1 MGRFRF
7 CAIIAEQGQ
16 WRTIMTIPSLESITS
31 FLTIFAAILGALLA
45 ALWLSLIIWAF
56 RDMRHRSRDPFA
68 QILAALLVALLP
80 FIGIIIYLILRPP
93 ETLAEAYE
101 RALEEEALL
110 QEIEERPTCPG
121 CSRTINSNWILCPH
135 CHTRL
140 RKACPDCNSLM
151 DLQWTLCPFCGNQ
164 HINPYHEDLVKP
176 SEIEVAEET
185 AVSASSEDAVVS
197 NPITESE
204 DTPPKP
210 VSEKESEPESE
221 PEPETESEA
230 SSAEA

>member
-1 MGRFRF
+1 
-7 CAIIAEQGQ
+7 
-16 WRTIMTIPSLESITS
+16 MTLPSLESITS
-31 FLTIFAAILGALLA
+31 LLTIFAAVLGALLA

-80 FIGIIIYLILRPP
+80 FVGIIIYLILRPP

-121 CSRTINSNWILCPH
+121 CSRTIDPNWILCPH

-151 DLQWTLCPFCGNQ
+151 ELPWTLCPFCGNQ
-164 HINPYHEDLVKP
+164 HIDPYRADL
-176 SEIEVAEET
+176 T
-185 AVSASSEDAVVS
+185 AVRESAPIETVVS
-197 NPITESE
+197 PHPPIPTNSDTDTPITVSDHDLTVESPATP
-204 DTPPKP
+204 DTEP
-210 VSEKESEPESE
+210 VP
-221 PEPETESEA
+221 
-230 SSAEA
+230 

>member
-1 MGRFRF
+1 
-7 CAIIAEQGQ
+7 
-16 WRTIMTIPSLESITS
+16 MTIPNLESITS
-31 FLTIFAAILGALLA
+31 FLTIFAAIFGALLA

-56 RDMRHRSRDPFA
+56 RDMRSRSRDPFA
-68 QILAALLVALLP
+68 QILAAVLVALIP

-101 RALEEEALL
+101 KALEEEALL

-121 CSRTINSNWILCPH
+121 CSRTINPNWILCPH

-164 HINPYHEDLVKP
+164 HIDPYRSESVPINISDAEPVLDEAIVEEDVSDEAVLEEDISDKAVLEEADPPLPDPDLETKSI
-176 SEIEVAEET
+176 SELEIDTEEIPKT
-185 AVSASSEDAVVS
+185 APEESSESQDS
-197 NPITESE
+197 F
-204 DTPPKP
+204 
-210 VSEKESEPESE
+210 
-221 PEPETESEA
+221 
-230 SSAEA
+230 

>member
-1 MGRFRF
+1 
-7 CAIIAEQGQ
+7 
-16 WRTIMTIPSLESITS
+16 MTIPSLESITS
-31 FLTIFAAILGALLA
+31 FLTIFAAISGALLA

-121 CSRTINSNWILCPH
+121 CSRTINPNWILCPH

-164 HINPYHEDLVKP
+164 HIDPYRAELVKA
-176 SEIEVAEET
+176 SNGDVVVEET
-185 AVSASSEDAVVS
+185 AVSPNPFVPAVQPLPEPVPE
-197 NPITESE
+197 NES
-204 DTPPKP
+204 DL
-210 VSEKESEPESE
+210 V
-221 PEPETESEA
+221 PETEIENV